1 MKKTIFLFGLL
12 CVFAVSGYT
21 AAPSEFPG
29 AFVKQ
34 AQEAVDAA
42 VESVKDL
49 DALSSIIAPIAGMSN
64 YASLKTVRSNLAE
77 LERMTMSEGSNA
89 HIDAIRLAGLY
100 KLTVPLVLKMN
111 DRILDILS
119 QIEELLSFWKE
130 AQGYRVQFF
139 LHRKSPKVII
149 HTLQRMQDELC
160 ALLGTLVQQIN
171 KAPFGQDRAVQY
183 AWFKELCAQ
192 LNSDEASASIV
203 MAQPVF
209 ETVAA
214 MLTRATSFVLGF
226 NNQMEKRLYQYGK
239 PSWLRRNLGTVVATV
254 GGGAA
259 LGVSADKCRDDNG
272 DRYVQKAATTVLQHA
287 DMYRKACADALWGND
302 KKWADSIDV
311 CEQEQIVSFKI
322 KASQLLPEFTRNEAD
337 RDALAEQ
344 LVRQRLLDLE
354 VITSDESSV
363 DLSQVQFDSKSGA
376 LVMQRSRSGSDGA
389 SASSEVA
396 RVSSSVRKRSGS
408 DGSVSAAAS
417 GSDNTHITTDL
428 ERVYCRLFGMKDLP
442 APKKCA
448 VQLLD
453 QNADIFTVDAMNSA
467 AETRDL
473 RYFLFLVA
481 QPVAHEGHDLAEGI
495 ATAPS
500 VLRDTELNE
509 AHLIKAV
516 LAEASEG
523 TKLRH
528 LLPNAPAQTRKKYKT
543 PGAGVEAIAKG
554 MDGRLGLLDTLAQV
568 PDIGRLAY
576 DIGYTKF
583 EREKYELW
591 KKMKLLV
598 MIGISYF
605 LYRVGKDVVAPPVS
619 YVLKK
624 MRIISYPY
632 EGLFETLRELKKLL
646 LVNGEKQQAE
656 MDPCDVG
663 LMYYLIYRLE
673 CVDVPAKYSTTFLHD
688 VRLLQSPDLSAKQK
702 YKVVKDV
709 LQDGYPFLRPT
720 GVTTK

>member
-1 MKKTIFLFGLL
+1 
-12 CVFAVSGYT
+12 
-21 AAPSEFPG
+21 
-29 AFVKQ
+29 
-34 AQEAVDAA
+34 
-42 VESVKDL
+42 
-49 DALSSIIAPIAGMSN
+49 
-64 YASLKTVRSNLAE
+64 
-77 LERMTMSEGSNA
+77 
-89 HIDAIRLAGLY
+89 
-100 KLTVPLVLKMN
+100 
-111 DRILDILS
+111 
-119 QIEELLSFWKE
+119 
-130 AQGYRVQFF
+130 
-139 LHRKSPKVII
+139 
-149 HTLQRMQDELC
+149 MQDELC

-239 PSWLRRNLGTVVATV
+239 PSFVRRNLGTVVTAV

-259 LGVSADKCRDDNG
+259 VGISADKCRDSNG
-272 DRYVQKAATTVLQHA
+272 NRYVQKAATTVAQHA
-287 DMYRKACADALWGND
+287 DTYRKACADALWGND
-302 KKWADSIDV
+302 NRRKQEIEDS
-311 CEQEQIVSFKI
+311 EQHQVLRFKT
-322 KASQLLPEFTRNEAD
+322 KVSQLLPGFTRDEAG
-337 RDALAEQ
+337 RDQLATQ

-354 VITSDESSV
+354 VIKSGDASV
-363 DLSQVQFDSKSGA
+363 DLSQVRFDDSSGA
-376 LVMQRSRSGSDGA
+376 PIIDTSRSAGDAAGAAQGARASSFARRRSADDATA
-389 SASSEVA
+389 SAVITDDS
-396 RVSSSVRKRSGS
+396 
-408 DGSVSAAAS
+408 
-417 GSDNTHITTDL
+417 NTPTDL
-428 ERVYCRLFGMKDLP
+428 ERVYCRLFGMRDLP

-448 VQLLD
+448 EQLLVQD
-453 QNADIFTVDAMNSA
+453 AGIFTVDAMNNA
-467 AETRDL
+467 AEKRDL
-473 RYFLFLVA
+473 LYLLSLVT
-481 QPVAHEGHDLAEGI
+481 QPVAHEGHDFAEGI
-495 ATAPS
+495 KTAPS
-500 VLRDTELNE
+500 VLGDTELNE
-509 AHLIKAV
+509 AHIIKAV
-516 LAEASEG
+516 LAEAAAG
-523 TKLRH
+523 TQLRRV
-528 LLPNAPAQTRKKYKT
+528 LPSAPAPTQKKYKT
-543 PGAGVEAIAKG
+543 PGAGIEAIAKG
-554 MDGRLGLLDTLAQV
+554 MDGRLGILDTFAQV
-568 PDIGRLAY
+568 PDLARLMY
-576 DIGYTKF
+576 DIGYTKL
-583 EREKYELW
+583 ERESFEVW
-591 KKMKLLV
+591 KKTKLLV
-598 MIGISYF
+598 MLGIAYF

-646 LVNGEKQQAE
+646 LVNDEKQQAE